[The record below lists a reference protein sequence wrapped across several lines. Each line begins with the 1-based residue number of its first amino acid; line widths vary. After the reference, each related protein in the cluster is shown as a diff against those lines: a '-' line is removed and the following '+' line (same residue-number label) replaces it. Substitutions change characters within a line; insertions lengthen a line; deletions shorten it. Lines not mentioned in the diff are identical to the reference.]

1 MDGEGKR
8 NVTGLGWIK
17 IGYSAGSVQREV
29 GFFQGVLIH
38 PKMALS
44 QGQLRMKHNGGRL
57 GLESLIFQGHQTPA
71 VSPETVWSFKFWI
84 KQRAV

>member
-1 MDGEGKR
+1 MKHMDGESKR
-8 NVTGLGWIK
+8 NVTGLGLIK

-44 QGQLRMKHNGGRL
+44 QD
-57 GLESLIFQGHQTPA
+57 S
-71 VSPETVWSFKFWI
+71 
-84 KQRAV
+84 

>member
-1 MDGEGKR
+1 MKRVDGEGKR

-17 IGYSAGSVQREV
+17 VGCFAGSVQREV

-44 QGQLRMKHNGGRL
+44 QGQLKMHI
-57 GLESLIFQGHQTPA
+57 LEEDLA
-71 VSPETVWSFKFWI
+71 
-84 KQRAV
+84 